1 MNWIRHL
8 PNGITFFRIIV
19 TVFLLVMKPFSMSF
33 WILYTS
39 AGVSDIA
46 DGFLAR
52 KMHLES
58 ESGAKLD
65 SAADLLFFIVVIF
78 VMIKNITIPQWV
90 WIAAG
95 VIAGFRLTAYL
106 IGFLKYHSFSAL
118 HTWLNK
124 LTGMLL
130 FVLPALMA
138 FLNKRALLFLI
149 CLIAFFSSAEELY
162 ITVKSSELK
171 RDCRGLFD
179 I

>member
-8 PNGITFFRIIV
+8 PNGITSFRIIG
-19 TVFLLVMKPFSMSF
+19 TVFLLVMKPFSMFF
-33 WILYTS
+33 WVLYIS

-78 VMIKNITIPQWV
+78 VMIKNITIPKGV

-130 FVLPALMA
+130 FVLPALMM
-138 FLNKRALLFLI
+138 FLNKRVLLFLI
-149 CLIAFFSSAEELY
+149 CLIAFLSSMEELY
-162 ITVKSSELK
+162 ITVRSSELK